1 MDGIQICNV
10 YIPTIW
16 PRTKR
21 LSDYHSQLMSDTCL
35 PNGNIGW
42 ALTSNCTISK
52 NGDIGFMVR
61 VLRQRTLTSA
71 KGTRKSSTFFKTVT
85 EA

>member
-1 MDGIQICNV
+1 MDRIQIGNV
-10 YIPTIW
+10 YVPTIR

-21 LSDYHSQLMSDTCL
+21 LSDYHSQLMSDTFL

-52 NGDIGFMVR
+52 NGDIGFIVR
-61 VLRQRTLTSA
+61 CLW
-71 KGTRKSSTFFKTVT
+71 
-85 EA
+85 